1 MRYTLLFA
9 GLLAFYSAFASA
21 SNDTGELAAKRYLY
35 SQVNLGLLV
44 GVGNSGKRNFSRADF
59 GYKSYK
65 PTSST
70 GFYTQKTCR
79 FINIDHIVS
88 LKDAYDSGADSWSA
102 FEKSEFAN
110 DRSNHVPSCGRVNY
124 AKGSAVPKH
133 FLRRSTDE
141 KGLEYQ
147 IVRFC
152 EYVQKYHSVKVE
164 YGLSFNGN
172 SRVIFERCGIAIK

>member
-102 FEKSEFAN
+102 FKKSEFAN

-133 FLRRSTDE
+133 FLRRSTDG

-172 SRVIFERCGIAIK
+172 SRVIFARCGIAIK

>member
-1 MRYTLLFA
+1 M
-9 GLLAFYSAFASA
+9 
-21 SNDTGELAAKRYLY
+21 
-35 SQVNLGLLV
+35 
-44 GVGNSGKRNFSRADF
+44 
-59 GYKSYK
+59 
-65 PTSST
+65 
-70 GFYTQKTCR
+70 
-79 FINIDHIVS
+79 S

-110 DRSNHVPSCGRVNY
+110 DKPNHVPSCGRVNY
-124 AKGSAVPKH
+124 AKGSAEPRD
-133 FLRRSTDE
+133 FLRRSTGG

-172 SRVIFERCGIAIK
+172 SRVIFGGCGIAIK